1 MSAPPAY
8 RPRLRRRL
16 MLAFST
22 YALAISLLFGG
33 FAMLFVYAVE
43 DEFFASTLR
52 QELARQ
58 QAHRQSQGQ
67 WAPPAQAFMRIY
79 RAGESLPD
87 DLARAREAHPLRN
100 ELAGDA
106 GRHYHLR
113 PLGDDGDLLVAEVS
127 SQLVVRPMRERLLGW
142 LGLSGALAGLLALAL
157 GAWLAW
163 RISAPLTRLADRVAE
178 GRPEQLPTDLAP
190 PATAPDDEIMRLARH
205 LSELNQRTRD
215 FIAREQA
222 FTRDASHELRTPLT
236 VLTMAWESL
245 QARATADQQPALATM
260 QAALWQLQHTLE
272 LLLALAR
279 EDDHP
284 ARGALPL
291 LPVVEQVVLAHAP
304 LLDRQGVELQIDVP
318 AGLTRAWPPALTA
331 LLLGNLLA
339 NALVHRTA
347 PRLRIEAD
355 ADRLSVINASLPPP
369 AALLKPGAAG
379 GEAGIKGE
387 DSPGQGLGLSIV
399 RRLAERHGL
408 QLALA
413 HENGITRV
421 SLLG

>member
-1 MSAPPAY
+1 MSALPAY

-43 DEFFASTLR
+43 DEFFAGTLHQEQAR
-52 QELARQ
+52 QE
-58 QAHRQSQGQ
+58 AHRQSHGQ

-79 RAGESLPD
+79 RAGETLPG
-87 DLARAREAHPLRN
+87 DLARAREAQPLRS

-113 PLGDDGDLLVAEVS
+113 PLGDTGDLLVAEVS
-127 SQLVVRPMRERLLGW
+127 RQLVVRPMRERLLGW
-142 LGLSGALAGLLALAL
+142 LGLSGALAALLALAL

-190 PATAPDDEIMRLARH
+190 PSAVPDDEITRLARH
-205 LSELNQRTRD
+205 LSELNRRTRD

-245 QARATADQQPALATM
+245 QARAPAHQQPALATM

-284 ARGALPL
+284 ARMAQPL
-291 LPVVEQVVLAHAP
+291 LPVVERVVLAHAP
-304 LLDRQGVELQIDVP
+304 LLDRQGVELQIDVAP
-318 AGLTRAWPPALTA
+318 GLTRAWPPALTT
-331 LLLGNLLA
+331 LLLSNLLA
-339 NALVHRTA
+339 NALAHRSA
-347 PRLRIEAD
+347 PHLRIEAD

-369 AALLKPGAAG
+369 AALMQPGAAG
-379 GEAGIKGE
+379 CEAGIKGE

-408 QLALA
+408 RLALA
-413 HENGITRV
+413 HEDGITRV